1 MVPWCRLQ
9 TGKDANPASRVPA
22 RLSRRQF
29 QHQPQETGAP
39 SATRRQM
46 VGGSPRCAPALLAR
60 GSLVLCHW
68 PAYDPATSSQYFAQ
82 NFRARAAG
90 RLAETLE
97 RGEGAKGRSLSLPWG
112 RSNVRRGGWAQQ
124 SGSHSHQ
131 SGVIR
136 GKAVGRCTWK
146 LQADSVTPPKVQG
159 VERSGGWW

>member
-60 GSLVLCHW
+60 GSLVLCHR

-112 RSNVRRGGWAQQ
+112 RSNVGRGGGRSRVAPTPTNQES
-124 SGSHSHQ
+124 SG
-131 SGVIR
+131 
-136 GKAVGRCTWK
+136 
-146 LQADSVTPPKVQG
+146 
-159 VERSGGWW
+159 ERRWGAALGSCRRIP